1 MARTLAAWTARCI
14 GSYDNSMAELLTPE
28 QQDELAADLDALRE
42 SLESLLAATADGEKP
57 VQLKDNKGRLTR
69 MDEMHN
75 QSILKA
81 NRNVTKNRLQQ
92 VNAALQRIAGE
103 TYGECVECAEPIAFA
118 RLKAYP
124 EASLCLECKSLSET
138 S

>member
-1 MARTLAAWTARCI
+1 MT
-14 GSYDNSMAELLTPE
+14 
-28 QQDELAADLDALRE
+28 DELTSEQRAALKADLIALAGR
-42 SLESLLAATADGEKP
+42 LNDLLSATADGEKP

-81 NRNVTKNRLQQ
+81 NRNVTRNRLQQ
-92 VNAALQRIAGE
+92 VRAAITRLDEGS
-103 TYGECVECAEPIAFA
+103 YGYCTACDEPIAHA

-124 EASLCLECKSLSET
+124 EANLCLDCKSAQER
-138 S
+138 

>member
-1 MARTLAAWTARCI
+1 MTI
-14 GSYDNSMAELLTPE
+14 ELTNAQRKELSGDL
-28 QQDELAADLDALRE
+28 DELRA
-42 SLESLLAATADGEKP
+42 SLASLLEATASGEKP

-92 VNAALQRIAGE
+92 VIGAQRRLEEGN
-103 TYGECVECAEPIAFA
+103 YGYCVECDEPIAFA

-124 EASLCLECKSLSET
+124 EASMCLTCKSEAER
-138 S
+138 

>member
-1 MARTLAAWTARCI
+1 MTSDELTTEQR
-14 GSYDNSMAELLTPE
+14 AELK
-28 QQDELAADLDALRE
+28 ADLVVLSGRLND
-42 SLESLLAATADGEKP
+42 LLSATADGEKP

-81 NRNVTKNRLQQ
+81 NRNVTRNRLQQ
-92 VNAALQRIAGE
+92 VRAAISRLEEGSYGYCTACDEAIA
-103 TYGECVECAEPIAFA
+103 YA

-124 EASLCLECKSLSET
+124 EASLCLACKSAQER
-138 S
+138 

>member
-1 MARTLAAWTARCI
+1 MSETLTAAQKT
-14 GSYDNSMAELLTPE
+14 
-28 QQDELAADLDALRE
+28 ELAADLHALKA
-42 SLESLLAATADGEKP
+42 SLEALLAATADGEKP

-81 NRNVTKNRLQQ
+81 NRNVTRNRLQQ
-92 VNAALQRIAGE
+92 VLAALRRIEGDG
-103 TYGECVECAEPIAFA
+103 YGECIECGDFIAFA

-124 EASLCLECKSLSET
+124 EASLCLDCKRAKENR
-138 S
+138 